1 MWTHAGKVIRVG
13 RTWTSVDGIKH
24 PYNWNSWTEEEK
36 KAAGLIND
44 TSLDPKPYDNRFYW
58 GWNADK
64 TSLIEKNI
72 ADVNE
77 VDSEGNPVLDDDG
90 NQVVTRGLKYN
101 AIQQVKRTAGA
112 KLSQTDWYCTRAYET
127 GGSSAIP
134 SSVSNYRTA
143 VRTASKTIEDSINA
157 CDTLAK
163 FMALYDVPVDEDG
176 KPTGENAPINDWPEE
191 I

>member
-24 PYNWNSWTEEEK
+24 PYNWNNWTEEEK
-36 KAAGLIND
+36 KAAGLVND

-112 KLSQTDWYCTRAYET
+112 KLSQTDWYVTRKAEAGT
-127 GGSSAIP
+127 AIP
-134 SSVSNYRTA
+134 TAVSDYRTA
-143 VRTASKTIEDSINA
+143 VRTACKTIEDAITA
-157 CDTLAK
+157 CDTHAK
-163 FMALYDVPVDEDG
+163 FMALYDVPDG
-176 KPTGENAPINDWPEE
+176 GKVAPINDWPDE

>member
-1 MWTHAGKVIRVG
+1 MWTHAGKIVRVG
-13 RTWTSVDGIKH
+13 KTWTSVDGIKH
-24 PYNWNSWTEEEK
+24 PYNWNNWTDAEK

-44 TSLDPKPYDNRFYW
+44 TSLDPKPYDSRFYW

-64 TSLIEKNI
+64 TALVEKNI

-90 NQVVTRGLKYN
+90 NQVITLGLKSV
-101 AIQQVKRTAGA
+101 AIPRTKEKAGSI
-112 KLSQTDWYCTRAYET
+112 LSKTDWYVARKTET
-127 GGSSAIP
+127 GTAIP
-134 SSVSNYRTA
+134 DTVGNYRTA
-143 VRTASKTIEDSINA
+143 VRNQCKTIEDAITA

-163 FMALYDVPVDEDG
+163 FIALYDVPMKDG
-176 KPTGENAPINDWPEE
+176 KPTGNAPINDWPDE